1 MEDGKMLKSLIG
13 PALKKRLIANYVVK
27 VNEKCMTCKLS
38 QVACGTCKW
47 YTKALEIQEQLESL

>member
-1 MEDGKMLKSLIG
+1 MLKSLIG